1 MADDDLDLVFAA
13 LSDPT
18 RRALLAQL
26 ARGAATVTELAAPH
40 EMSIPSVS
48 RHLAT
53 LERAGLV
60 SKSVDAQWRRCS
72 LDAAPLHR
80 IDVWLTPYRR
90 FFESRLDRLENY
102 LEDTE

>member
-1 MADDDLDLVFAA
+1 MTDGDLDLIFAA

-26 ARGAATVTELAAPH
+26 TRGSATVNELAAPY
-40 EMSIPSVS
+40 EMSIPSIS

-60 SKSVDAQWRRCS
+60 VKSVDAQWRRCS

-80 IDVWLTPYRR
+80 VDAWLTPYRH

-102 LEDTE
+102 LEETE